1 MNQGAVR
8 RIAVVLIAYAV
19 VAWLVLGVAEWARPV
34 LALPVLFPRLLRN
47 GIAVGLP
54 IALLLAWYYP
64 SMGHHGGEP
73 EITKGPDA

>member
-1 MNQGAVR
+1 MKQGGLG
-8 RIAVVLIAYAV
+8 RIAVVLIAYVV

-47 GIAVGLP
+47 GLAVGLP

-64 SMGHHGGEP
+64 SMGHHGAEP
-73 EITKGPDA
+73 EATKAPDA